1 VQNIIH
7 TLRLHHDPRSLL
19 QFSYRTVGAPGIVNL
34 WCESLICAPVT
45 TAPNSQAQTAPLMPM
60 ARSD

>member
-1 VQNIIH
+1 MIREVSCSFHIE
-7 TLRLHHDPRSLL
+7 LSARR
-19 QFSYRTVGAPGIVNL
+19 
-34 WCESLICAPVT
+34 ESLICAPVT